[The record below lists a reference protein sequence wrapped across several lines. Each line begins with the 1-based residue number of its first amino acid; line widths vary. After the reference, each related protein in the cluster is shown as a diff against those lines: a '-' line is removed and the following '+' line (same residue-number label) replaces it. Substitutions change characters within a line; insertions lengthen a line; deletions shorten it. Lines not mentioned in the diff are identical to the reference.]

1 MRKRRLRRMR
11 NRRAALAIA
20 VCARASAPVAANAA
34 DPSTPAGAARTSPAS
49 LVIAL
54 GLRDPAMGAGVLRGG
69 EVVLARGF
77 EVELAK
83 LLARRLG
90 GRVGRFVELRPAVR
104 LLAGPPGGGG
114 WQLAVAGIER
124 SRPPRAAA
132 GLSAPYLT
140 TDAAVVLRR
149 HLPRPRRLADLR
161 GRVLCAIR
169 GSGAARAIA
178 TVVRPRTAPV
188 LATRVDRVRELLRT
202 GACDAALVPA
212 IEAGRFVRGHG
223 RELGPVAGRVES
235 GDGFVVAV
243 AGGIGPD
250 VAAVDRALAR
260 LRSDGTLGRLAR
272 SWLGIDPARLRTLR

>member
-1 MRKRRLRRMR
+1 M
-11 NRRAALAIA
+11 
-20 VCARASAPVAANAA
+20 APVAANAA
-34 DPSTPAGAARTSPAS
+34 ESATPPSSTAPTPPTN
-49 LVIAL
+49 LVVAL
-54 GLRDPAMGAGVLRGG
+54 GLRDPALGAGVVRGG

-104 LLAGPPGGGG
+104 LLAGPSGGGG

-124 SRPPRAAA
+124 PRTPRAAA

-149 HLPRPRRLADLR
+149 HLPRPRGLADLR

-169 GSGAARAIA
+169 GSGGARAIA

-188 LATRVDRVRELLRT
+188 LATRVDRLHELLRT

-223 RELGPVAGRVES
+223 GEVGPVAGRVES

-243 AGGIGPD
+243 AGGTGPD
-250 VAAVDRALAR
+250 VAAVDRALVR

-272 SWLGIDPARLRTLR
+272 SWLGIDPARLRVLR

>member
-20 VCARASAPVAANAA
+20 VCALASAPVAANAA
-34 DPSTPAGAARTSPAS
+34 DPSTPAGAAPTSPAS

-104 LLAGPPGGGG
+104 LLAGPSGRGG
-114 WQLAVAGIER
+114 WQLAVAGIEQ
-124 SRPPRAAA
+124 PRAPHAAA

-149 HLPRPRRLADLR
+149 HLPRPRGLADLR
-161 GRVLCAIR
+161 GRALCAIR
-169 GSGAARAIA
+169 GSDAARAIA
-178 TVVRPRTAPV
+178 TVVRPLTTPV
-188 LATRVDRVRELLRT
+188 LATRVDRLHELLRT

-223 RELGPVAGRVES
+223 SELGPVAGRVES
-235 GDGFVVAV
+235 GDGLVVGV
-243 AGGIGPD
+243 AGGTGPD
-250 VAAVDRALAR
+250 VAAVDRVLAR

-272 SWLGIDPARLRTLR
+272 SWLGIDPARLRVLR

>member
-11 NRRAALAIA
+11 NRRAALAVA
-20 VCARASAPVAANAA
+20 VCALVSAPVAANAA
-34 DPSTPAGAARTSPAS
+34 DPSAPAGTAPTSPAS

-104 LLAGPPGGGG
+104 LLAGPSGGGG

-124 SRPPRAAA
+124 PRTPRAAA

-149 HLPRPRRLADLR
+149 HLPRPRGLADLR

-169 GSGAARAIA
+169 GSGGARAIA

-188 LATRVDRVRELLRT
+188 LATRVDRLHELLRT

-223 RELGPVAGRVES
+223 GEVGPVAGRVES

-243 AGGIGPD
+243 AGGTGPD

-260 LRSDGTLGRLAR
+260 LRSGGTLGRLAR
-272 SWLGIDPARLRTLR
+272 SWLGIDPARLRVLR